1 MQNQNLKLKIL
12 NFELWFLIFSFQLLV
27 IFGLCGC
34 ALKVVE
40 FLTPEGAPS
49 DTEIAESY
57 SQTELKIST
66 SADVLT
72 TIHKPDYEL
81 LSQSKSVIASFGQK
95 KKGHKIWLNMV
106 AFDENELTAMRKYF
120 FVIDEKPKSLLM
132 LIRPRRKLVFD
143 CEMVLQADVLDKPYA
158 NENARRIA
166 ILKRVLENSRK
177 DIKEVGPDNKMIVVC
192 GMLINQSLEASL
204 VELDSSPVLASGLS
218 EPAGVEFSHMT
229 LDKGKIQMVV
239 ADNIVSIKIR
249 VDSLVYPFGDPF
261 SLED

>member
-12 NFELWFLIFSFQLLV
+12 NLELWFLIFSFQLLV

-34 ALKVVE
+34 AVVDY
-40 FLTPEGAPS
+40 FKPEELPYDEQLS
-49 DTEIAESY
+49 ESY
-57 SQTELKIST
+57 YQTELKVST

-72 TIHKPDYEL
+72 TIHKPEYEL
-81 LSQSKSVIASFGQK
+81 LSQSKSVVASVGHK
-95 KKGHKIWLNMV
+95 KKGREIWLNMV

-120 FVIDEKPKSLLM
+120 FVIDEKPRSLLM

-143 CEMVLQADVLDKPYA
+143 SEMVLQADVLDKPYA

-239 ADNIVSIKIR
+239 ADDIVSVKIR
-249 VDSLVYPFGDPF
+249 VDSLVQPFGDPF
-261 SLED
+261 SLEE

>member
-1 MQNQNLKLKIL
+1 MQNQNLKLKTL

-40 FLTPEGAPS
+40 FLTPEGPPS

-95 KKGHKIWLNMV
+95 KKGRKIWLNMV
-106 AFDENELTAMRKYF
+106 AFDENELTTMRKYF
-120 FVIDEKPKSLLM
+120 FIIDEKPKSLLV
-132 LIRPRRKLVFD
+132 LIRPRRKLMFD

-166 ILKRVLENSRK
+166 ILRQHLENVRN
-177 DIKEVGPDNKMIVVC
+177 DIDELAEDNKMLGIC
-192 GMLINQSLEASL
+192 GMLINQTLETVL
-204 VELDSSPVLASGLS
+204 QKLDESPVLASKLS
-218 EPAGVEFSHMT
+218 DTGGFDFDHIT
-229 LDKGKIQMVV
+229 LGKGAIAMAV
-239 ADNIVSIKIR
+239 ADDIVK
-249 VDSLVYPFGDPF
+249 VKVKVGSLVFKFEDPF
-261 SLED
+261 ALEE

>member
-1 MQNQNLKLKIL
+1 MQNQNLKLKIS

-34 ALKVVE
+34 AVRD
-40 FLTPEGAPS
+40 FLMPERPPYDA
-49 DTEIAESY
+49 EIAQSY

-72 TIHKPDYEL
+72 TIHNPEYEL
-81 LSQSKSVIASFGQK
+81 LSQSRSVVASVGQK
-95 KKGHKIWLNMV
+95 KKGRKIWLNMV

-120 FVIDEKPKSLLM
+120 FVIDEKPKSWLM
-132 LIRPRRKLVFD
+132 LIRPRRKLMFD
-143 CEMVLQADVLDKPYA
+143 SEMVLQADVLDKPYA

-204 VELDSSPVLASGLS
+204 VELDSSPVLASRLS
-218 EPAGVEFSHMT
+218 EPSGVEFSHMT

-239 ADNIVSIKIR
+239 ADDIVSIKIR
-249 VDSLVYPFGDPF
+249 VDSLVQPFGDPF

>member
-1 MQNQNLKLKIL
+1 MRVTK
-12 NFELWFLIFSFQLLV
+12 LLV
-27 IFGLCGC
+27 LVCCCGLCGC
-34 ALKVVE
+34 AVKD
-40 FLTPEGAPS
+40 FLTPESPPY
-49 DTEIAESY
+49 DTEIAQSY
-57 SQTELKIST
+57 YQTELKIST

-72 TIHKPDYEL
+72 TIHKPEYEL
-81 LSQSKSVIASFGQK
+81 LSQSKSVIASVGQK
-95 KKGHKIWLNMV
+95 KKGREVWLNMV

-132 LIRPRRKLVFD
+132 LIRPRRKLMFD
-143 CEMVLQADVLDKPYA
+143 SEMVLQADVLDKPYA

-177 DIKEVGPDNKMIVVC
+177 DIKEVGPDNNMIVVC

-218 EPAGVEFSHMT
+218 EPAGVEFSHIT

-239 ADNIVSIKIR
+239 ADDIVSIKIR
-249 VDSLVYPFGDPF
+249 VDSLVHPFGDPF